1 MSESGIVKI
10 KGGGKKNNAICFIRM
25 IAMEMIIICHI
36 MQYYDFVLAWWF
48 NIGVQIFLCISGF
61 LYGQKAIGNIA
72 RFYNQRIKKILVPY
86 YLTLI
91 PFAFFEFAFC
101 SAVIS
106 FKSLLEAIALHT
118 TLKGAGHLWFVPTI
132 LLCYLI
138 TPLIQIYRD
147 EYVRSK
153 RSWYVFLSFGV
164 ISVSLFFGLFNEFFN
179 PAWIA
184 CYVIGYALG
193 VNEKNL
199 WVENIKLTRLIGIIA
214 LVGNVLQIFFQ
225 YVKRISFPGC
235 GLFYNYNHVALGVFI
250 FLVLKQFLEHRN
262 LEKFGIVLQISDEYS
277 YEVYLVH
284 QLIILGPFSLLAV
297 SKNMAVGI
305 ILIIAGIF
313 LLAMVLKKGEK
324 VIYKVIEAKLAFWLV
339 RYSSSI

>member
-1 MSESGIVKI
+1 MVCILEFRCNK
-10 KGGGKKNNAICFIRM
+10 CFI
-25 IAMEMIIICHI
+25 
-36 MQYYDFVLAWWF
+36 V
-48 NIGVQIFLCISGF
+48 
-61 LYGQKAIGNIA
+61 
-72 RFYNQRIKKILVPY
+72 
-86 YLTLI
+86 
-91 PFAFFEFAFC
+91 
-101 SAVIS
+101 
-106 FKSLLEAIALHT
+106 
-118 TLKGAGHLWFVPTI
+118 
-132 LLCYLI
+132 
-138 TPLIQIYRD
+138 
-147 EYVRSK
+147 
-153 RSWYVFLSFGV
+153 
-164 ISVSLFFGLFNEFFN
+164 FGLFNEFFN

-235 GLFYNYNHVALGVFI
+235 GLFYNYNHVALGVFS